1 MDRILMIT
9 PYLQSQ
15 RGNSVTATR
24 LYNGL
29 KRKGYAID
37 LIAMDEPDWQLQL
50 DRYTQANAYDLVH
63 GFHALHFSRVV
74 NHPVIKKLPIV
85 LTTTGTDINYDLCG
99 PKQKQTLAVLLKASK
114 IVVFNSDLGSRL
126 TTIEPRLQ
134 SRQVVIPQGVELP
147 KAPPVTRRQLGL
159 ATDDTVFIIPSGL
172 RPVKDLDLALDGL
185 AIAYQKYS
193 QLCLLIVGTA
203 IDLEYTAHIES
214 RLGALRWARYLG
226 EVPHQTIEGLLQTA
240 DVVLNTS
247 RSEGQPQGALEAMS
261 LGKPCILT
269 AVPGNLG
276 IIENGLQG
284 YYINSATEL
293 AEAALKLIHNP
304 TLCVTMGKA
313 ARRLVNDKYSAD
325 EELNAYDRLY
335 QALQVQQSPGLDPYR
350 INKSCII

>member
-9 PYLQSQ
+9 PYLKSQ

-50 DRYTQANAYDLVH
+50 DRYTQANTYGLVH

-74 NHPVIKKLPIV
+74 NHPLIKKLPMV
-85 LTTTGTDINYDLCG
+85 LTTTGTDINYDLVG
-99 PKQKQTLAVLLKASK
+99 LHREQILETLLKASK
-114 IVVFNSDLGSRL
+114 IVVFNSDLGSWI
-126 TTIEPRLQ
+126 TAIEPRLQ

-147 KAPPVTRRQLGL
+147 GAPPVTRRQLGL
-159 ATDDTVFIIPSGL
+159 APDDTVFIIPSGL

-185 AIAYQKYS
+185 AMAYQKDP
-193 QLCLLIVGTA
+193 QLCLLIVGAA
-203 IDLEYTAHIES
+203 IDIEYTAHIES
-214 RLGALRWARYLG
+214 RLGAFKWAYYLG
-226 EVPHQTIEGLLQTA
+226 EVPHQTMGGLLQTA

-276 IIENGLQG
+276 IIKHGLHG

-293 AEAALKLIHNP
+293 ADAALKLICNP
-304 TLCVTMGKA
+304 ALRASMGNA
-313 ARRLVNDKYSAD
+313 ARQLVQEKYAAD
-325 EELNAYDRLY
+325 EELSAYDRLY
-335 QALQVQQSPGLDPYR
+335 QALLVQQASV
-350 INKSCII
+350 